1 MIKAVIN
8 VPAPRAAV
16 FQVLSDFP
24 RYKEWVPGCDS
35 CVVNSQSGNTT
46 ETTITISSMKRIE
59 LGVRFDAQ
67 PDSALA
73 FKMIKGKDLK
83 SYSGTYRLMD
93 AADGTGTVVIAE
105 LEIDVGM
112 MAPKFMVDKVTRKM
126 MDDTGVAIRS
136 HIQKLGIKAWPA
148 AAKPAAIMRP
158 TKTHRA
164 RRLLRVTKTST
175 GYSVW
180 LFGEMHEVKS
190 SDR

>member
-35 CVVNSQSGNTT
+35 CVVNSQNGNTT
-46 ETTITISSMKRIE
+46 ETTITITSMKRIE
-59 LGVRFDAQ
+59 LGLRFDAQ
-67 PDSALA
+67 PDTALA

-83 SYSGTYRLMD
+83 AYSGTYRLMD
-93 AADGTGTVVIAE
+93 AADGNGTVVIAE

-136 HIQKLGIKAWPA
+136 HIQKLGIKAAPA
-148 AAKPAAIMRP
+148 AAKPAAPAKPAKR
-158 TKTHRA
+158 HRA
-164 RRLLRVTKTST
+164 RRLLRVTKTAS
-175 GYSVW
+175 GYNVW
-180 LFGEMHEVKS
+180 LLGETHDIKS
-190 SDR
+190 SG